1 MTPGSAGL
9 SGTAREVT
17 VARPNHS
24 SARAARAEAHT
35 LPDAELDVLA
45 CLWRQGEATTGE
57 VRDMMRRY
65 RPMAHG
71 SVATLLG
78 RLLAK
83 GLVARRRAPVGKA
96 FIYTPAK
103 HARSGYRRV
112 IGDVLDRIFGGNSVA
127 LVASLLETR
136 PPKPDE
142 IRQLQ
147 GLLDDLRK
155 DRKQGRTE

>member
-1 MTPGSAGL
+1 
-9 SGTAREVT
+9 

-24 SARAARAEAHT
+24 SARATRAEAHT

-45 CLWRQGEATTGE
+45 CLWRQGEATASE
-57 VRDMMRRY
+57 VRAMMRRY
-65 RPMAHG
+65 RPMTHG

-78 RLLAK
+78 RLSAK
-83 GLVARRRAPVGKA
+83 GIVGRRKAPAGKA
-96 FIYTPAK
+96 FIYAPTRQ
-103 HARSGYRRV
+103 ARSGYRRV
-112 IGDVLDRIFGGNSVA
+112 IRDVLDRIFGGNSVA
-127 LVASLLETR
+127 LVASLFETR